1 MAMDDFDKDQLECV
15 IITLAKI
22 TFYITIITLVLK
34 FEITRIITNVIIIIG
49 IIYALLW
56 AINRRRRK

>member
-1 MAMDDFDKDQLECV
+1 MDDFDKDQLECV